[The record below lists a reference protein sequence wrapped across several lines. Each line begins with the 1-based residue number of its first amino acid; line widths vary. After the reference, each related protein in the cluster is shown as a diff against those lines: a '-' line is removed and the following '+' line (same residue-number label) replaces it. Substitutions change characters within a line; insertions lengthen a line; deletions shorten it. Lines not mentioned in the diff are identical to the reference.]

1 MSLDNLSVDELATHC
16 REETAKYRR
25 QCDNDPRFCFELF
38 RLAFSQNDDEAFTAL
53 YRIYLPLVFYWVNR
67 HPSFQ
72 SGSDLPEDFAS
83 DAVQRFYFAMRQGD
97 FGRFENLPSV
107 LQFLKRCVHTAV
119 MYPRRKQPV
128 TIPLATVPN
137 LPSGHNAEYYFQ
149 AAEIWTLVEELL
161 PEQND
166 RLLARLAYIQGLK
179 PRDIVEMYPAIW
191 ETTEAVRVSR
201 HRIGRRLQRNPRLRR
216 YLGIDS

>member
-1 MSLDNLSVDELATHC
+1 MSLDDLSVNELATHC
-16 REETAKYRR
+16 REETAKYRQR
-25 QCDNDPRFCFELF
+25 RDNDPRFCFELF
-38 RLAFSQNDDEAFTAL
+38 RLAFAGRDDEAFTEV

-72 SGSDLPEDFAS
+72 SGGDLAEDLAS
-83 DAVQRFYFAMRQGD
+83 DAVQRFYFAMRRGD
-97 FGRFENLPSV
+97 FSRFENLPSV

-128 TIPLATVPN
+128 TIPLATAPH

-149 AAEIWTLVEELL
+149 AAETWTLVEELL
-161 PEQND
+161 PEPND

-179 PRDIVEMYPAIW
+179 PRDIVEMYPDIW
-191 ETTEAVRVSR
+191 ETTESVRVSR
-201 HRIGRRLQRNPRLRR
+201 YRIGRRLQRNPRLRR